1 MHTIIQPTASRHLPP
16 AEQSSARPDFRQ
28 PNFDCR
34 EQPDAVKLVVYV
46 PGVEGS
52 GVELEV
58 RGPDFVVTA
67 RKRHTVRVN
76 WSSLQLESVQR
87 DYRLRLRLGHG
98 LDYSALHAEL
108 HNGVLTLLVPKRSPA
123 SVPAARMLNVA

>member
-1 MHTIIQPTASRHLPP
+1 MHTIIQPTASRSLPL
-16 AEQSSARPDFRQ
+16 AERTSARSDYRQ

-67 RKRHTVRVN
+67 RKPHVVRVN
-76 WSSLQLESVQR
+76 WQALQLESAQR

-108 HNGVLTLLVPKRSPA
+108 HNGVLTLVVPKRTPA
-123 SVPAARMLNVA
+123 ATPAARMLNVA